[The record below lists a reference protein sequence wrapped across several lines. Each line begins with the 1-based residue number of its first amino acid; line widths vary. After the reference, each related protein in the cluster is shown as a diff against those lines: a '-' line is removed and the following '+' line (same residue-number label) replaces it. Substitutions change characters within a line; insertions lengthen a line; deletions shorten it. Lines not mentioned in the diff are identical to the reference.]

1 MVSTTSTTAVNQ
13 TVTAPAVTTS
23 GSATVEN
30 ATSPTVSTEGMVYIK
45 VKKFT
50 KGGTGCRPKRLE

>member
-1 MVSTTSTTAVNQ
+1 MVSTTSTTAQ

-30 ATSPTVSTEGMVYIK
+30 ATSPTISTEGMVYIK
-45 VKKFT
+45 VKKYT